1 MERRRFRGDNFF
13 KVPVDGDIVPL
24 KFLCVE
30 HSKYGANEAAEDE
43 NPEDPR
49 YIRITDI
56 NEKGLLREDTFKS
69 LSLDIAE
76 SYLLKDGDIL
86 FARSGATVGKTFLYK
101 SIYGP
106 AVYAG
111 YLVKY
116 RLDLTKCS
124 SEFIYY
130 CTKSKEFET
139 WLKYTIIEATIENIS
154 GEKYANLPL
163 PLPSLTQQNK
173 IVDYLDQEVAKIDA
187 LMEKKIQLITIL
199 EEKKKAVIN
208 QAVTKG
214 LHANVPMKN
223 SEIEWLGEIP
233 KHWEVVKLKYFI
245 DINYGLSQPPEYL
258 DNGTPL
264 IRATNVFRGKIS
276 EKDMVYI
283 DAEQLDS
290 NKKITLKKGDII
302 IVRSGAYTAD
312 SAIITE
318 EYENSIAG
326 FDMIIRAKDLLFNK
340 YLSYVLLS
348 DYMLNKQLIPMR
360 VRAAQPHLNAEEVG
374 STALVLPPLEEQAP
388 IVKYLEMFLQ
398 HNEKSISLIN
408 SSIELLKEKRTAVI
422 SAAVNGE
429 LNAILS

>member
-1 MERRRFRGDNFF
+1 MAEKKRKYFREDNFF
-13 KVPVDGDIVPL
+13 NIPESGDIVPL
-24 KFLCVE
+24 KFLCLE
-30 HSKYGANEAAEDE
+30 YSKYGANEAAEEE

-56 NEKGLLREDTFKS
+56 DEKGSLRNDTFKS

-76 SYLLKDGDIL
+76 SYLLQNGDVL

-130 CTKSKEFET
+130 CTKSKEFEN

-173 IVDYLDQEVAKIDA
+173 IVDYLDNELSKIDA
-187 LMEKKIQLITIL
+187 LIETKTQLITIL

-214 LHANVPMKN
+214 LDPNVLMKA
-223 SEIEWLGEIP
+223 SGIEWLGEIP
-233 KHWEVVKLKYFI
+233 EHWEVVKLKYLVSKIDELNEFDVDLKIAVENIEGFSGKLIDLKNFNYEGSTSKFKINDIIFNKLRPYLGKVYLAEQEGGVYGELLVLRPLEELVPKFLFYTMISAKFI
-245 DINYGLSQPPEYL
+245 NLVNSSTTGAKMPRASWDDFIKNIFIPIIPKEEQQTIVEYL
-258 DNGTPL
+258 DKTL
-264 IRATNVFRGKIS
+264 I
-276 EKDMVYI
+276 
-283 DAEQLDS
+283 
-290 NKKITLKKGDII
+290 
-302 IVRSGAYTAD
+302 
-312 SAIITE
+312 
-318 EYENSIAG
+318 ENSQ
-326 FDMIIRAKDLLFNK
+326 
-340 YLSYVLLS
+340 LSI
-348 DYMLNKQLIPMR
+348 K
-360 VRAAQPHLNAEEVG
+360 
-374 STALVLPPLEEQAP
+374 
-388 IVKYLEMFLQ
+388 
-398 HNEKSISLIN
+398 LIN
-408 SSIELLKEKRTAVI
+408 SIELLKEKRTAII
-422 SAAVNGE
+422 SAAVNGG
-429 LNAILS
+429 LNTSLS